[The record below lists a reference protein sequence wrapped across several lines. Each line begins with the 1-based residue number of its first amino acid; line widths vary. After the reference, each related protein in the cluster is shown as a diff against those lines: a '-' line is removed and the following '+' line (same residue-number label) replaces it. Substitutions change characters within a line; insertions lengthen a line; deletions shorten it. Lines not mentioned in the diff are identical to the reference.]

1 MHTLRDSS
9 DLLDDVEAL
18 RDRLADDGYL
28 YLPGLLDPAG
38 PAAVQAELRAALHG
52 IGWLTDPDRLTVSG
66 DGLRF
71 ERRSFGEVYP
81 AVQRL
86 EAFHRLAFTPRL
98 WTFMETFLGGPA
110 FCHPARVVRL
120 ALPSAD
126 PGRYATRAHQDYVV
140 QHVTTDALTVWLPL
154 TDCDRTRQGL
164 RLIPGSQAAGF
175 LPTDPEQGG
184 RRPLYLPVAADDERW
199 ATADFRLGD
208 VVVFHSLTV
217 HGGGP
222 NSSREIRLSAD
233 VRYQLTTEPLRA
245 EFAHPHGWPVTPDWD
260 ELAAGWESREWI
272 RLDPAVELRELPG
285 DVDYGAYL
293 AGLTAPPSRLLERRR
308 TTGHDTT
315 GHRTTGRPTVD
326 HPTVNHPTTKEAT
339 P

>member
-1 MHTLRDSS
+1 MRTLRASN
-9 DLLDDVEAL
+9 DLLDDVESL
-18 RDRLADDGYL
+18 RDRLAEDGYL
-28 YLPGLLDPAG
+28 YLPGLIDPAE
-38 PAAVQAELRAALHG
+38 PAAVQAELRAALFRV
-52 IGWLTDPDRLTVSG
+52 GWLTDPERLTVADG
-66 DGLRF
+66 DLRF
-71 ERRSFGEVYP
+71 ERRSFAEIYP

-86 EAFHRLAFTPRL
+86 EGFHRLAFTPRL
-98 WTFMETFLGGPA
+98 WAFMETFLGGTA

-126 PGRYATRAHQDYVV
+126 PNRYATRAHQDYVV

-154 TDCDRTRQGL
+154 TDCDRSRQGL
-164 RLIPGSQAAGF
+164 RLIPGSQRAGF
-175 LPTDPEQGG
+175 LPTDPQQGG

-199 ATADFRLGD
+199 ATADFELGD

-260 ELAAGWESREWI
+260 ELAAGWRSREWI
-272 RLDPAVELRELPG
+272 RLDPAVELRELPEG
-285 DVDYGAYL
+285 TDYGDYL
-293 AGLTAPPSRLLERRR
+293 GRLTAPPSRLLDRPRR
-308 TTGHDTT
+308 TDQHPRTEPSTDHLTIN
-315 GHRTTGRPTVD
+315 HR
-326 HPTVNHPTTKEAT
+326 TTKEAT
-339 P
+339 T